1 MPLYMCQWVFPKNKK
16 FFFINYSMI
25 IKGFPGDS
33 DGEESTCNAGD
44 LGSTPGLGR
53 SPGGGHGNPILYF
66 CLENPHGQRSLLG
79 YIPWGL
85 KELDTTEN

>member
-53 SPGGGHGNPILYF
+53 SPGGGHGNPLLYF

>member
-44 LGSTPGLGR
+44 PGSIPGLER
-53 SPGGGHGNPILYF
+53 SPGEGNDSLLQDS
-66 CLENPHGQRSLLG
+66 CLENSMDRGA
-79 YIPWGL
+79 W
-85 KELDTTEN
+85 